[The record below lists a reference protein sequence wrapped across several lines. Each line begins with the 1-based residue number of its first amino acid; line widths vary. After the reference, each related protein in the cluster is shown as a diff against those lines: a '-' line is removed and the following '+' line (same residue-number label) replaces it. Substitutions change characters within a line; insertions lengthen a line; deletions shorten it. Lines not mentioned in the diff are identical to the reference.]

1 MIPSSKAAAM
11 TPVIARNVLIVGASR
26 GLGLEFVRQYRAD
39 GAQVTATARAEDGLA
54 AIAALGA
61 KPLKLDVT
69 DAASA
74 AGLAWQVDG
83 EAFDTVFYVAGVY
96 GPRSTGLEP
105 PSVDDFDA
113 VMHTNVLGAMRVLP
127 SVADALAPPA
137 GGRPGARIGVIS
149 SRMGSIG
156 LRNGTNGWTY
166 RASKAAV
173 NSVLKDASIA
183 LAGRALCVAFHP
195 GWVRTEMGGAGAD
208 LDPAES
214 VAGMRRALAALDASS
229 NGSFLNYDGMPL
241 AW

>member
-1 MIPSSKAAAM
+1 MSSS
-11 TPVIARNVLIVGASR
+11 IARNVLIVGASR

-39 GAQVTATARAEDGLA
+39 GAKVTATARSDDGLA

-61 KPLKLDVT
+61 RPLKLDVT

-74 AGLAWQVDG
+74 SGLAWQIDG
-83 EAFDTVFYVAGVY
+83 AAFDTVFYVSGVY
-96 GPRSTGLEP
+96 GPRTAGMEP
-105 PSVDDFDA
+105 PSEDDFDA

-127 SVADALAPPA
+127 SVADALAPPL
-137 GGRPGARIGVIS
+137 GGAPGARIGVIS

-156 LRNGTNGWTY
+156 LRDGTAGWTY

-173 NSVLKDASIA
+173 NSVMKDASLA
-183 LAGRALCVAFHP
+183 LAGRALCAAFHP

-208 LDPAES
+208 IDASES
-214 VAGMRRALAALDASS
+214 IAGMRRALAELDAAR
-229 NGSFLNYDGMPL
+229 NGSFLNYDGTTL

>member
-1 MIPSSKAAAM
+1 M
-11 TPVIARNVLIVGASR
+11 TSTAARNVLIVGASR

-39 GAQVTATARAEDGLA
+39 GARVTATARSDDGLA

-61 KPLKLDVT
+61 RALRLDVA

-74 AGLAWQVDG
+74 SGLAWQVDG
-83 EAFDTVFYVAGVY
+83 EAFDTVFHVAGVY
-96 GPRSTGLEP
+96 GPRTAGMEP
-105 PSVDDFDA
+105 PSQEDFDA

-156 LRNGTNGWTY
+156 LRNATAGWTY

-173 NSVLKDASIA
+173 NSVMKDASIA

-195 GWVRTEMGGAGAD
+195 GWVRTEMGGSSAD
-208 LDPAES
+208 LDPSES
-214 VAGMRRALAALDASS
+214 VAGMRRALAELDASR
-229 NGSFLNYDGMPL
+229 NGSFLNYDGAPL

>member
-1 MIPSSKAAAM
+1 MSS
-11 TPVIARNVLIVGASR
+11 VIARNVLIVGASR

-39 GAQVTATARAEDGLA
+39 GVKVCATARSDDGLA

-61 KPLKLDVT
+61 KALKLDVA

-74 AGLAWQVDG
+74 AGLGWQIDG

-96 GPRSTGLEP
+96 GPRTAGLEP
-105 PSVDDFDA
+105 PSIEDFDA
-113 VMHTNVLGAMRVLP
+113 VMHANVLGAMRVLP

-137 GGRPGARIGVIS
+137 GGRAGARIGVIS

-156 LRNGTNGWTY
+156 LRSGTSGWTY

-173 NSVLKDASIA
+173 NSVMKDASIA
-183 LAGRALCVAFHP
+183 LAGRALCVALHP

-208 LDPAES
+208 LDPTES
-214 VAGMRRALAALDASS
+214 VALMRRTLGGLDASR
-229 NGSFLNYDGMPL
+229 NGRFLNYDGTPI